1 MLSRCGF
8 VALAGR
14 PNVGKSTLL
23 NHLLGR
29 KLAITSRKP
38 QTTRHNLLGIDTR
51 GAVQIIYRDT
61 PGIHRL
67 GAAGPGRGGPAIN
80 RYMVG
85 QATHAVRDADVVVLL
100 IEARAWTAADAAA
113 LRRMQRGD
121 AARICAINKIDR
133 LADRRTLLPLIDEV
147 RQRGRF
153 DAIVPISAL
162 KRDGLDALVE
172 EISARLPEGPHL
184 FAHDDVTDRPV
195 EFFLGEIV
203 REKIMRRLGDE
214 VPHRVAVEVER
225 FVAGPELAEVDA
237 VVIVERSGQK
247 GIVIGHR
254 GQRLK
259 AIGADA
265 RRDIEHLLGCQTML
279 RLWVKVKAGWSSDA
293 AALKALGYR

>member
-1 MLSRCGF
+1 MTSRCGF
-8 VALAGR
+8 VVLAGR

-51 GAVQIIYRDT
+51 GAVQVIYQDT
-61 PGIHRL
+61 PGIHQVG
-67 GAAGPGRGGPAIN
+67 GAGGRRGGTAIN
-80 RYMVG
+80 RYMAG
-85 QATHAVRDADVVVLL
+85 QASHAVRDADVVVLL
-100 IEARAWTAADAAA
+100 IEARTFTEADAAA
-113 LRRMQRGD
+113 LRQVERGE

-133 LADRRTLLPLIDEV
+133 LEDRRALLPLIDDV
-147 RQRGRF
+147 QGRGDF
-153 DAIVPISAL
+153 AAIVPISAL
-162 KRDGLDALVE
+162 RRDGLDALTD
-172 EISARLPEGPHL
+172 EIAARLPPGPHL
-184 FAHDDVTDRPV
+184 FAADDVTDRPV

-225 FVAGPELAEVDA
+225 FATGPALAEVDA
-237 VVIVERSGQK
+237 VVFVERSSQK
-247 GIVIGHR
+247 GIVIGRR

-265 RRDIEHLLGCQTML
+265 RRDIEHLLGRQTML
-279 RLWVKVKAGWSSDA
+279 RLWVKVKAGWSNNA
-293 AALKALGYR
+293 ASLKALGYH